1 MTTTTL
7 DRFGGFSPEFLT
19 LELRRMLR
27 NKRTGILAL
36 LMPAVVFVAVGT
48 QSSLRDQA
56 YGSGN
61 LTGYMMVSMAVYG
74 AMFST
79 ATGGATVAIE
89 RAFGWS
95 RQLRLTPL
103 RPAAYVA
110 TKVMVSMM
118 LGLLSVT
125 SVFVLGA
132 IFGARLSPVA
142 WVACFVLAWVGSLVF
157 AAFGLL
163 LGYLLPS
170 ENVMQVLG
178 LAVAALGFGGGLFI
192 KPGGWFEIVSRIF
205 PTSGIATLARL
216 PFGEESPGSVA
227 LAVLNVVVW
236 TTVFAGGAAY
246 LFRRDT
252 AR

>member
-7 DRFGGFSPEFLT
+7 DRFGGFSVEFLA

-36 LMPAVVFVAVGT
+36 IMPAVLFVAVGT
-48 QSSLRDQA
+48 QSSSRGEA

-61 LTGYMMVSMAVYG
+61 LTAYLMVSMAVYG

-79 ATGGATVAIE
+79 ATGGATVAVE
-89 RAFGWS
+89 RAHGWS

-110 TKVMVSMM
+110 TKLLISMV
-118 LGLLSVT
+118 LGLFSVT
-125 SVFVLGA
+125 TVFVLGA
-132 IFGARLSPVA
+132 IFGASLSPVA
-142 WVACFVLAWVGSLVF
+142 WVSCFVLAWFGSLVF
-157 AAFGLL
+157 AAYGLF

-170 ENVMQVLG
+170 ENVMQLLG
-178 LAVAALGFGGGLFI
+178 LSLAALGFGGGLFI
-192 KPGGWFEIVSRIF
+192 KPSGWFENVSRVF
-205 PTSGIATLARL
+205 PTNGIATLARL
-216 PFGEESPGSVA
+216 PFGHESAGSIVLA
-227 LAVLNVVVW
+227 LLNVVVW
-236 TTVFAGGAAY
+236 TAVFGGGAAY